1 MIVNLPQEQRLW
13 DLGAGTPRTRPE
25 AGEGC
30 GLGDAVASHGRREIH
45 LGDRRGL
52 GVPSRKAVEDDCA
65 VLPPPAGADDS
76 AARLL
81 ASMVQLEQ
89 PIEER
94 ASPWTVRDESGRR
107 EQVPKEFLDS
117 REAKPYHGQA
127 TSPGRQRQQLREG
140 ILGRYGSEG
149 YEITARRPVGEVK
162 DRWSD
167 RQAMAAQQALDS

>member
-1 MIVNLPQEQRLW
+1 
-13 DLGAGTPRTRPE
+13 
-25 AGEGC
+25 
-30 GLGDAVASHGRREIH
+30 
-45 LGDRRGL
+45 
-52 GVPSRKAVEDDCA
+52 
-65 VLPPPAGADDS
+65 S

-107 EQVPKEFLDS
+107 EQVPKEFLNS

-167 RQAMAAQQALDS
+167 RQAMAAQQALDSSPPPWRGEHICHSIRLKPLSQRLCGLFQPAGRTAPRYSRGQNGE